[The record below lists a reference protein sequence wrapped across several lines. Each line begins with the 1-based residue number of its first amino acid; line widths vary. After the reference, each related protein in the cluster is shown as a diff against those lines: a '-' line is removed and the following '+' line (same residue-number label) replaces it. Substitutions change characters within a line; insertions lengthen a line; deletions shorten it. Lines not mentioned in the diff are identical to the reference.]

1 MFARAGIDISGIQ
14 KAVGL
19 TVKVLAA
26 ALYPLTSIDSPFGL
40 ATGSKYSAYFGSKP
54 EISW

>member
-1 MFARAGIDISGIQ
+1 MFARAGIEISGIQ

-26 ALYPLTSIDSPFGL
+26 ALYPLTSIDSPVGL
-40 ATGSKYSAYFGSKP
+40 ATGSK
-54 EISW
+54 